1 MSKFHVFCLLV
12 LFSGSV
18 LLPVKSHAQLKNYQ
32 FEQIDSLQNIQ
43 KRKIIVFIHTDW
55 CKFCSAM
62 KNTTFK
68 NKEVITLLNNQ
79 YYFIDLNAEEK
90 KTIYF
95 QGKNYEFKPTGNQTG
110 INDLVKAL
118 ATINGAISYP
128 TLCVLNDKNEIV
140 FQHNSFLNSDAL
152 LQILNALN

>member
-1 MSKFHVFCLLV
+1 MKTVLNILV
-12 LFSGSV
+12 LIFGFILFPNNSF
-18 LLPVKSHAQLKNYQ
+18 AQLKTYQ

-55 CKFCSAM
+55 CKFCGAM

-68 NKEVITLLNNQ
+68 NKEVIAFLNNQ
-79 YYFIDLNAEEK
+79 FYFIDLNAEEK

-110 INDLVKAL
+110 INDLAKAL

-128 TLCVLNDKNEIV
+128 TLCVLNNKNEIV
-140 FQHNSFLNSDAL
+140 FQHNSFLNSVAFL
-152 LQILNALN
+152 RILNELN